1 MKKKKGTMQM
11 KTKNTSRKA
20 INKTVSK
27 MVPAV
32 LIAMISTALG
42 LLSLYRSDVPMIQD
56 FGSMLTI
63 GIMIAFSI
71 AVFIFLPFMFVKD
84 WFFKSEKPK
93 KQKKVVKHN
102 RFIHSLTGVVLKLRY
117 GVLVVAIVIAAYGIY
132 VDLDAPAETD
142 LESFMPQDSEAL
154 ADIEELRTIVG
165 STEQLAIVFESDD
178 ILNQL
183 EDIKDIEDTL
193 KVTYDDIIIETT
205 SITSMFGLLGV
216 SDLSTID
223 ETLLDMV
230 PEDQSKLL
238 INDDY
243 TMSVFNMNI
252 IELSDE
258 DFEVLLLE
266 LEDYFDE
273 LNVDFDITVTG
284 QSIIDVELMKSL
296 TTGRYE
302 ITLIGLGLIFLSLF
316 AIYRKFSRA
325 ILPLLPIILIV
336 GWSGLVMYL
345 FDMSYTP
352 LTATLGALI
361 MGIGTEFTILI
372 TERYEE
378 EKINQKTQKEAIRV
392 SLAKMSNP
400 ILVSALTT
408 MGGFSALIFSDF
420 VILSNFGIMTLV
432 NISLA
437 LLSTLVV
444 LPAIL
449 GLTIKKDKRVVQNS

>member
-1 MKKKKGTMQM
+1 M
-11 KTKNTSRKA
+11 KTKNSSRKA
-20 INKTVSK
+20 LIKTVRK

-63 GIMIAFSI
+63 GIMIAFAI
-71 AVFIFLPFMFVKD
+71 ALFVFLPFMFVKD
-84 WFFKSEKPK
+84 WFFKAEKVK
-93 KQKKVVKHN
+93 KQKKIVKHN
-102 RFIHSLTGVVLKLRY
+102 RFIHGLTGVILEFRY
-117 GVLVVAIVIAAYGIY
+117 TVIVVAVLIAATGIY
-132 VDLDAPAETD
+132 VDIDAPAETD

-154 ADIEELRTIVG
+154 ADIEELRTIIG
-165 STEQLAIVFESDD
+165 STEQLAIVFESEN
-178 ILNQL
+178 ILLDL
-183 EDIKDIEDTL
+183 ESIQSVEDNLLT
-193 KVTYDDIIIETT
+193 TYDDIIIETT
-205 SITSMFGLLGV
+205 SITTMFELLGIT
-216 SDLSTID
+216 DLSAVD
-223 ETLLDMV
+223 ESTLDMIPV
-230 PEDQSKLL
+230 DQRKLF
-238 INDDY
+238 INDSY
-243 TMSVFNMNI
+243 TKSVFNMNI
-252 IELSDE
+252 VDLSDE
-258 DFEVLLLE
+258 E
-266 LEDYFDE
+266 FDE
-273 LNVDFDITVTG
+273 LLTELETYFNGLTVDYNITVTG

-302 ITLIGLGLIFLSLF
+302 ITLIGLGLIFFSLF

-378 EKINQKTQKEAIRV
+378 EKHKQKSDKEAIKV

-449 GLTIKKDKRVVQNS
+449 CVTIRKPKQIVHS

>member
-1 MKKKKGTMQM
+1 MKKKEGNLQM
-11 KTKNTSRKA
+11 KTKNSSRKA
-20 INKTVSK
+20 LIKTVRK

-63 GIMIAFSI
+63 GIMIAFAI
-71 AVFIFLPFMFVKD
+71 ALFVFLPFMFVKD
-84 WFFKSEKPK
+84 WFFKAEKPK
-93 KQKKVVKHN
+93 KQKKIVKHN
-102 RFIHSLTGVVLKLRY
+102 RFIHGLTGVILKFRY
-117 GVLVVAIVIAAYGIY
+117 AVIVVAVLIAATGIY
-132 VDLDAPAETD
+132 FDLDAPAETD

-154 ADIEELRTIVG
+154 ADIEELRTIIG
-165 STEQLAIVFESDD
+165 STEQLAIVFESEN
-178 ILNQL
+178 ILLDL
-183 EDIKDIEDTL
+183 ESIKSVEDNLLT
-193 KVTYDDIIIETT
+193 TYDDIIIETT
-205 SITSMFGLLGV
+205 SITTMFELLGIT
-216 SDLSTID
+216 DLSAVD
-223 ETLLDMV
+223 ESTLDMIPV
-230 PEDQSKLL
+230 DQRKLF
-238 INDDY
+238 INDSY
-243 TMSVFNMNI
+243 TKSVFNMNI
-252 IELSDE
+252 VDLSDE
-258 DFEVLLLE
+258 E
-266 LEDYFDE
+266 FDE
-273 LNVDFDITVTG
+273 LLTELETYFSGLSVDFDITVTG

-316 AIYRKFSRA
+316 AIYRKFYRA

-336 GWSGLVMYL
+336 GWSGLMMYL

-378 EKINQKTQKEAIRV
+378 EKHKQKSDKEAIRV

-437 LLSTLVV
+437 LISTLVV

-449 GLTIKKDKRVVQNS
+449 GVTIRKPKQTVHS

>member
-1 MKKKKGTMQM
+1 M
-11 KTKNTSRKA
+11 KTKDKSRIA
-20 INKTVSK
+20 IQKTVRK

-63 GIMIAFSI
+63 GIMVALSI
-71 AVFIFLPFMFVKD
+71 AVFVFLPFLFVKD
-84 WFFKSEKPK
+84 WFFCSEKPK
-93 KQKKVVKHN
+93 KKRRIVKQN
-102 RFIHSLTGVVLKLRY
+102 RFVHALTGVILKLKY
-117 GVLVVAIVIAAYGIY
+117 GVLLVAIAIAVLGIY
-132 VDLDAPAETD
+132 VDIDAPAETD

-154 ADIEELRTIVG
+154 ADIKELRAIIG
-165 STEQLAIVFESDD
+165 STEQLAIVFESDE
-178 ILNQL
+178 IISNL
-183 EDIKDIEDTL
+183 EEIEVVEDYL
-193 KVTYDDIIIETT
+193 KVNYEDIIIETT
-205 SITSMFGLLGV
+205 SITSLLELLGIT
-216 SDLSTID
+216 DLSQVD
-223 ETLLDMV
+223 DSMLDMI
-230 PEDQSKLL
+230 PADQRKLV
-238 INDDY
+238 INDDH
-243 TMSVFNMNI
+243 TMIVFKMNI
-252 IELSDE
+252 VEMTDE
-258 DFEVLLLE
+258 AFEVLLSDLE
-266 LEDYFDE
+266 TYFNE
-273 LNVDFDITVTG
+273 LDVNFDIAVTG
-284 QSIIDVELMKSL
+284 QSVIDVELMKSL

-302 ITLIGLGLIFLSLF
+302 ITLIGLGLIFLSLLV
-316 AIYRKFSRA
+316 IYRKISRA

-336 GWSGLVMYL
+336 GWSGMAMHL
-345 FDMSYTP
+345 FGMSYTP

-372 TERYEE
+372 LERYEE
-378 EKINQKTQKEAIRV
+378 EKQKNHDKKDAIRI

-449 GLTIKKDKRVVQNS
+449 GLSIKKTKKEAHSF